1 MNYYCILPPAY
12 GEKRTEKPASGLI
25 TDKNLFGVSLKG
37 SIRILTFLTIA
48 IFANDT
54 MSYEAP
60 NGNPSFCA
68 VNFFPILA
76 QIPHG
81 SKARRDRSDFT
92 SRTARTF
99 KFRTLR
105 RGKLTLEGKMQLKS
119 LRS

>member
-25 TDKNLFGVSLKG
+25 ADKNVFGVSLKG

-60 NGNPSFCA
+60 KGNPSFCA
-68 VNFFPILA
+68 VNFFPFLPKSHTVLKLGETGA
-76 QIPHG
+76 TSHHG
-81 SKARRDRSDFT
+81 QRELLNSG
-92 SRTARTF
+92 
-99 KFRTLR
+99 L
-105 RGKLTLEGKMQLKS
+105 
-119 LRS
+119 